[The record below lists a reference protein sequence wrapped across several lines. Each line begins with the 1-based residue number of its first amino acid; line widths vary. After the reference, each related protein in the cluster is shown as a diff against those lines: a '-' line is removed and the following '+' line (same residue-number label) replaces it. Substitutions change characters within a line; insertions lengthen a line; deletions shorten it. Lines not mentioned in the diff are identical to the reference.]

1 MPAVRTVVIRH
12 PNENL
17 AKCSLT
23 PLHGRPEITFETASG
38 DFRFDATGHIL
49 LAVDAPVLSP
59 ADAGHP
65 LLLLDTTWHLLPK
78 LLNRLVGAPIRRS
91 LPADVR
97 TAYPRVSKMHRDPER
112 GLASVEALYLARK
125 LLGDDD
131 PSLLSDYRWKDAFL
145 RDLPPALRAGDAHP
159 ETGFIP

>member
-1 MPAVRTVVIRH
+1 MSVRTVVIRH

-23 PLHGRPEITFETASG
+23 PLHGRPEITFLVGEG
-38 DFRFDATGHIL
+38 DMRFDVTGYVV

-59 ADAGHP
+59 ADAGKP
-65 LLLLDTTWHLLPK
+65 LLLLDTTWALLPK
-78 LLNRLVGAPIRRS
+78 LMNRLTGTPVCRS
-91 LPADVR
+91 LPPDVR
-97 TAYPRVSKMHRDPER
+97 TAYPRVSKMHQDPSA

-131 PSLLSDYRWKDAFL
+131 LSLLDGYYWKDAFL
-145 RDLPPALRAGDAHP
+145 AKLPPELRPAGL
-159 ETGFIP
+159 